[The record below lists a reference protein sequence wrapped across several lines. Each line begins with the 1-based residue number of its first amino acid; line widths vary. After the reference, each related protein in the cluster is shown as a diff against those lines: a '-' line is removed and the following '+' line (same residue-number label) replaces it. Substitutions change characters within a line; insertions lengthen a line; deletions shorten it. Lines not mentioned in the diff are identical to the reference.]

1 MIAARIHF
9 VISMIAP
16 FAGYPIA
23 GGVGSLFGTL
33 FMIAGLMVWMA
44 LEVTAPAP
52 TVEEKKVEI
61 AGLLT
66 E

>member
-1 MIAARIHF
+1 
-9 VISMIAP
+9 MIAP
-16 FAGYPIA
+16 FAGYAVA

-44 LEVTAPAP
+44 LELTAP
-52 TVEEKKVEI
+52 TQEEAQIEV

>member
-9 VISMIAP
+9 VVSMIAP
-16 FAGYPIA
+16 FAGYAVA

-44 LEVTAPAP
+44 LELTAP
-52 TVEEKKVEI
+52 TQEEAQIEV